1 MAAGESD
8 ASSVLIIDWFIRERH
23 AVIQSMC
30 RAQVSRLDEEKNALV
45 ARASQFQ
52 SSCMALGAQL
62 KEARDRWQ
70 ATCLTN
76 AALQRELMALR
87 AQAHEWQ
94 VRPPL
99 SRLHRPKHLLRGT
112 FFACLTL
119 SLCSARG
126 RELGWDTVLSSDN
139 SRASGNMLRLYVGLA
154 DAR

>member
-1 MAAGESD
+1 MLTPGHACQHSARSDHCFTTQIFIPDAVAASGSD
-8 ASSVLIIDWFIRERH
+8 VSSVLIIDWYIRKRR
-23 AVIQSMC
+23 AVIQSGC

-52 SSCMALGAQL
+52 SSCMALGTQL

-94 VRPPL
+94 VR
-99 SRLHRPKHLLRGT
+99 S
-112 FFACLTL
+112 C
-119 SLCSARG
+119 
-126 RELGWDTVLSSDN
+126 
-139 SRASGNMLRLYVGLA
+139 
-154 DAR
+154 

>member
-1 MAAGESD
+1 MAISG
-8 ASSVLIIDWFIRERH
+8 V
-23 AVIQSMC
+23 C
-30 RAQVSRLDEEKNALV
+30 CAQVSRLDEEKNALV

-94 VRPPL
+94 VRLSL
-99 SRLHRPKHLLRGT
+99 SRLHWHGLPIARQLYDMFSVWLALLSSTGACRCMPRSRAGMQMWGPAIHPARILGVHALQEFKKSAGT
-112 FFACLTL
+112 
-119 SLCSARG
+119 LCSI
-126 RELGWDTVLSSDN
+126 
-139 SRASGNMLRLYVGLA
+139 
-154 DAR
+154 

>member
-1 MAAGESD
+1 MPIHSG
-8 ASSVLIIDWFIRERH
+8 
-23 AVIQSMC
+23 C
-30 RAQVSRLDEEKNALV
+30 CAQVSRLDEEKNALV

-94 VRPPL
+94 VC
-99 SRLHRPKHLLRGT
+99 
-112 FFACLTL
+112 FC
-119 SLCSARG
+119 
-126 RELGWDTVLSSDN
+126 
-139 SRASGNMLRLYVGLA
+139 
-154 DAR
+154 